1 MARLTRRLLTRS
13 LVLGAALL
21 TLALP
26 AQAGL
31 FDDEVARTRIEELRK
46 EFDALTQRME
56 TVSRNQLDFANQF
69 EALRAEQARL
79 SGQIEV
85 LTNDLDNLQKRQK
98 DFYIDLDTRLRK
110 LEPQA
115 AAEAPG
121 EGAAAP
127 QTAQADPASE
137 GKDYEAALNLL
148 KGAKYKDAVAA
159 YQGFIKAHPNSA
171 LLAGAHYWMAF
182 AHHQL
187 KEYPR
192 AAELFAKVAA
202 TWPADP
208 KAPDALLGQ
217 ANSLEFAGQTA
228 VAQKVLEHLVEKYP
242 ASSAAQ
248 SAKPRLKAAPKKKK

>member
-1 MARLTRRLLTRS
+1 MARLTRGLCLS
-13 LVLGAALL
+13 LALL
-21 TLALP
+21 ALALP
-26 AQAGL
+26 ARAGL
-31 FDDEVARTRIEELRK
+31 FDDEVARTRIDELRK

-69 EALRAEQARL
+69 ETLRAEQARL

-98 DFYIDLDTRLRK
+98 DFYVDLDTRLRK

-115 AAEAPG
+115 AADTPT
-121 EGAAAP
+121 EGTAAVAQAP
-127 QTAQADPASE
+127 QSDPATE
-137 GKDYEAALNLL
+137 GKDYEAALTLL

-159 YQGFIKAHPNSA
+159 YQGFIKAHPSSS

-217 ANSLEFAGQTA
+217 ANSLEFAGQA
-228 VAQKVLEHLVEKYP
+228 AAAQKVLEQLVEKYP

>member
-1 MARLTRRLLTRS
+1 MVRLTRGLTRS
-13 LVLGAALL
+13 LVLSTALL

-26 AQAGL
+26 ARAGL

-69 EALRAEQARL
+69 ESLRTEQARL

-85 LTNDLDNLQKRQK
+85 LVNDLDNLQKRQK
-98 DFYIDLDTRLRK
+98 DFYVDLDTRLRR
-110 LEPQA
+110 LEPQVA
-115 AAEAPG
+115 SEAPAD
-121 EGAAAP
+121 GATP
-127 QTAQADPASE
+127 TPPADPATE
-137 GKDYEAALNLL
+137 GKDYEAALTLL

-159 YQGFIKAHPNSA
+159 YQGFIKAHPGSG

-192 AAELFAKVAA
+192 SAELFGKVAA
-202 TWPADP
+202 SWPADP

-217 ANSLEFAGQTA
+217 ANSLEFAGQA
-228 VAQKVLEHLVEKYP
+228 AAAQKVLEQLVEKYP

>member
-1 MARLTRRLLTRS
+1 MTGLTRGLT
-13 LVLGAALL
+13 LGLALL
-21 TLALP
+21 ALALP
-26 AQAGL
+26 VRAGL
-31 FDDEVARTRIEELRK
+31 FDDEVARTRIDELRK
-46 EFDALTQRME
+46 EVDALTQRME

-98 DFYIDLDTRLRK
+98 DFYVDLDTRLRK
-110 LEPQA
+110 LEPQTTT
-115 AAEAPG
+115 EAPA
-121 EGAAAP
+121 EGAGAAP
-127 QTAQADPASE
+127 QTTQADPASE
-137 GKDYEAALNLL
+137 GKDYEAALTLL

-159 YQGFIKAHPNSA
+159 YQGFIKNHPSSG

-202 TWPADP
+202 SWPADP

-217 ANSLEFAGQTA
+217 ANSLEFAGQA
-228 VAQKVLEHLVEKYP
+228 AAAQKVLEQLVEKYP